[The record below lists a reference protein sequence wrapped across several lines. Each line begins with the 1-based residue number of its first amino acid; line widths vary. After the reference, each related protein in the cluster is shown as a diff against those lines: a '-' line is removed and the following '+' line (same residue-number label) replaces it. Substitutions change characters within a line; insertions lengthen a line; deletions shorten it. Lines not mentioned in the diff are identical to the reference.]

1 MKGFGGD
8 GWQGGGRRAGKGPGG
23 LAGAPGS
30 GGHRGFRPRPADAG
44 TGDEPPQEL
53 SPEAQASAS
62 HARALRMLERR
73 SYSVAELTRKLK
85 EKGDAPD
92 VAAATVERLTEA
104 GLVNDATY
112 AGQVARSY
120 LAGRGASVRRVQ
132 MEMTRRGVGR
142 ELANEAIAQV
152 RGDEGLTSE
161 DDSVERAARKKLK
174 GMLGLDAL
182 TRTRRLTAYLA
193 RRGYDMDAIRAVMK
207 KLDSPEGDSDT
218 ASD

>member
-8 GWQGGGRRAGKGPGG
+8 GWQGGGRRSSKGPGG
-23 LAGAPGS
+23 LAGAPGT
-30 GGHRGFRPRPADAG
+30 GGHRGFRPRPAGAG
-44 TGDEPPQEL
+44 AGHEPPQEL
-53 SPEAQASAS
+53 SPESQASAS
-62 HARALRMLERR
+62 RARALRLLERR

-85 EKGDAPD
+85 EKGDAPE

-161 DDSVERAARKKLK
+161 EDSVERAARKKLK
-174 GMLGLDAL
+174 GLLGLDAL

-193 RRGYDMDAIRAVMK
+193 RRGYDMDAIRTVVK
-207 KLDSPEGDSDT
+207 KLGAPGADSDS
-218 ASD
+218 AGD